1 MFMLSWQHTET
12 KMGEQS
18 DDRSYSIIGNIMK
31 KEGK

>member
-1 MFMLSWQHTET
+1 
-12 KMGEQS
+12 MGEQS